1 MANIEKAKK
10 NIIVKVNPNYRKI
23 HQQTITIT
31 ENTDNVIKETV
42 SVDVIQN
49 PNLFYINLN
58 NSGSILEWD
67 LNEFNLIEE
76 TEINHPIPIYYYS
89 ANYSGETTYFFK
101 GNIFGAFHKN
111 YIEYLV
117 NNGAVN
123 LTTGSNKKV
132 LLVARK
138 SDKKLI
144 YYNGEVPSTLS
155 NNAANNLY
163 LTNTNITIG
172 YGEDYSNMQAN
183 EHTTITLTLNEQLY
197 LALYDRSAINDN
209 VLPGTVDMQNIV
221 GLISWRRN

>member
-1 MANIEKAKK
+1 ME
-10 NIIVKVNPNYRKI
+10 
-23 HQQTITIT
+23 
-31 ENTDNVIKETV
+31 
-42 SVDVIQN
+42 
-49 PNLFYINLN
+49 LFI
-58 NSGSILEWD
+58 
-67 LNEFNLIEE
+67 
-76 TEINHPIPIYYYS
+76 
-89 ANYSGETTYFFK
+89 
-101 GNIFGAFHKN
+101 KN
-111 YIEYLV
+111 YIEYLI

-123 LTTGSNKKV
+123 LTTGSNEKV

-155 NNAANNLY
+155 NNDANNLY

-172 YGEDYSNMQAN
+172 YGEDYSDMQTN

-209 VLPGTVDMQNIV
+209 VLLGTVDMQNIV

>member
-1 MANIEKAKK
+1 MQKK
-10 NIIVKVNPNYRKI
+10 NIIVKVNPNYREV
-23 HQQTITIT
+23 QQRTITIT
-31 ENTDNVIKETV
+31 ENTDNAIKRVT
-42 SVDVIQN
+42 SVNVIQN

-58 NSGSILEWD
+58 NSGSVLRWD

-89 ANYSGETTYFFK
+89 TNYSGETTYFFR

-111 YIEYLV
+111 YIKYLIA
-117 NNGAVN
+117 NGAVN
-123 LTTGSNKKV
+123 LTTGSNEKV
-132 LLVARK
+132 LLAARK

-155 NNAANNLY
+155 NNDANNLY
-163 LTNTNITIG
+163 LTNTKIAIG

-197 LALYDRSAINDN
+197 LALYDKSAINVN
-209 VLPGTVDMQNIV
+209 RLPSTVDMQNIV